1 MSPFNV
7 ATRRVRRYA
16 TGLKITMVHDHLAFT
31 SELNARA
38 HNFELA
44 VCSFN
49 WMVLSNGEL
58 YGSTPCDTFSR
69 AGVCTFCFLCLRIF
83 FLSAVPSTLFHS
95 PSLRHQRME
104 MYMNKP
110 PHRPTRVVRRGRYKP
125 P

>member
-1 MSPFNV
+1 
-7 ATRRVRRYA
+7 
-16 TGLKITMVHDHLAFT
+16 MVHDHLTFT

-69 AGVCTFCFLCLRIF
+69 AGVCTFCFLCSRIF
-83 FLSAVPSTLFHS
+83 FFISCSLDAVSLTVSPPPAYGTVHEQTTPPTHACRASRALQAAVNLGEMARKATTGIKQLS
-95 PSLRHQRME
+95 
-104 MYMNKP
+104 
-110 PHRPTRVVRRGRYKP
+110 G
-125 P
+125 